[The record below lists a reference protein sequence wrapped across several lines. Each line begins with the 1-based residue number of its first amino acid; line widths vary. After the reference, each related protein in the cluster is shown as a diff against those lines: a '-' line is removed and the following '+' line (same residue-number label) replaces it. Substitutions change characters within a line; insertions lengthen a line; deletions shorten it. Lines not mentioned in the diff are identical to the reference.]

1 MLIDFMHISYKRKPS
16 DSSLGWMS
24 PRGILYI
31 FGGLSS
37 KNHDES
43 DNDDDEDND
52 DNANV
57 FCTL

>member
-1 MLIDFMHISYKRKPS
+1 M
-16 DSSLGWMS
+16 DS
-24 PRGILYI
+24 RGILQI

-37 KNHDES
+37 KYHDES
-43 DNDDDEDND
+43 DNDENDDDDDDEDND